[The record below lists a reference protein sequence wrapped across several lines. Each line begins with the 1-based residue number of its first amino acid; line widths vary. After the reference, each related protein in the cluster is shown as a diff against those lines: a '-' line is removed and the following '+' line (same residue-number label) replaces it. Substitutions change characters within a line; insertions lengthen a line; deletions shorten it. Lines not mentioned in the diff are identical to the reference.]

1 MGRYIFRVGRELE
14 AQALAKPGVT
24 TFDMT
29 KRPMRGFVWVDA
41 DAAIDAGLGHWIDF
55 AAQYVGSLPPK

>member
-1 MGRYIFRVGRELE
+1 MFRVGKELE
-14 AQALAKPGVT
+14 AQALAKPGVSI
-24 TFDMT
+24 FDMT

-55 AAQYVGSLPPK
+55 AALYVGALPPK